1 MPKTSAIERNKKRIA
16 LSAKFGAKRAEL
28 KAILANPAT
37 TDEEFYAAQKKLQKL
52 PKNSAAERV
61 RNRCS
66 MSGRPRAFIGRFGV
80 AGDVSGS
87 APYGSSVT
95 IKATTLVRGDDS
107 GAKQATLGYE
117 YYLSK
122 RSTVYAYYTQ
132 TNNDKNANYT
142 FGGNAFAAT
151 KKGAKLSGVMLG
163 VIHLF

>member
-1 MPKTSAIERNKKRIA
+1 MVYDVASGDLQRAYFTIT
-16 LSAKFGAKRAEL
+16 GAY
-28 KAILANPAT
+28 KAGGG
-37 TDEEFYAAQKKLQKL
+37 
-52 PKNSAAERV
+52 S
-61 RNRCS
+61 
-66 MSGRPRAFIGRFGV
+66 FIGRFGV

-87 APYGSSVT
+87 APNGSSVT

-132 TNNDKNANYT
+132 TNNDKRANYT
-142 FGGNAFAAT
+142 FGGNGFASV
-151 KKGAKLSGVMLG
+151 KQGAKLSGVMLG